1 MSEEY
6 TGKQRVSA
14 AFKKTFTDK
23 DPELDRVPAY
33 IFTGACNAKLIG
45 VSIRDLLI
53 DHKVFLK
60 AQIAAYERYKP
71 DIMIMMWDLSMDIEA
86 MGNELRY
93 PEDSMSVVTQKFLE
107 DKSKLSSL
115 QVPDPKKDGR
125 LPGYLEACADIK
137 EIVTDAPVSGVI
149 AGPWTIAMGLRG
161 ATDLIVDTKMDPEFV
176 HELMQISTEA
186 TKSFTEALSE
196 IGIGVG
202 YSEAP
207 ASCNLISPAIYRDF
221 ILPYHKELVSY
232 FKEKKV
238 GVGLHICGNANP
250 ILDDMVSTGAS
261 NISVDSGTDLALAA
275 EAARGKAVL
284 IGNVPTD
291 YFLADSRDVMK
302 QAIEDCLAKAS
313 NDSGYILAPGCEVP
327 TIAPA
332 EKIDW
337 FMDLASDVG
346 AYH

>member
-1 MSEEY
+1 MNEEY

-23 DPELDRVPAY
+23 DPELDRIPAY

-45 VSIRDLLI
+45 ASVRDLLK
-53 DHKVFLK
+53 DYKVFLK
-60 AQIAAYERYKP
+60 AQIAAYERYNP

-93 PEDSMSVVTQKFLE
+93 PEDSMSVVTKEFLE
-107 DKSKLSSL
+107 DKGKLSSL
-115 QVPDPKKDGR
+115 EVPDPKKDGR

-137 EIVTDAPVSGVI
+137 EVVPDAPVSGVI

-161 ATDLIVDTKMDPEFV
+161 ANDLIVDTKMDPEFV
-176 HELMQISTEA
+176 HELMQISTAA

-221 ILPYHKELVSY
+221 VLPYHKELVTY

-238 GVGLHICGNANP
+238 GVGIHICGNANP

-291 YFLADSRDVMK
+291 YFLADSMDVMK

-337 FMDLASDVG
+337 FMDLANEVG
-346 AYH
+346 AYQ

>member
-23 DPELDRVPAY
+23 DPEIDRVPAY

-45 VSIRDLLI
+45 VSVGDLLK

-93 PEDSMSVVTQKFLE
+93 PEESMSVVTKEFLE
-107 DKSKLSSL
+107 DKGKLSSL

-186 TKSFTEALSE
+186 TKGFTDALSE

-221 ILPYHKELVSY
+221 ILPYHKELVSH

-284 IGNVPTD
+284 IGNIPTD
-291 YFLADSRDVMK
+291 CFLADSRDVMK

-337 FMDLASDVG
+337 FMDLANEVG
-346 AYH
+346 AYQ

>member
-45 VSIRDLLI
+45 VSVRDLLK

-93 PEDSMSVVTQKFLE
+93 PKDSMSVVTQEFLD
-107 DKSKLSSL
+107 DKGKLSSL
-115 QVPDPKKDGR
+115 LVPDPKKDGR

-161 ATDLIVDTKMDPEFV
+161 ATDLIVDTKMDPKFV

-186 TKSFTEALSE
+186 TKSFTDALSE

-284 IGNVPTD
+284 IGNIPTD
-291 YFLADSRDVMK
+291 CFLADSRDVMK
-302 QAIEDCLAKAS
+302 QAIEDCLVKAS

-337 FMDLASDVG
+337 FMDLASEVG

>member
-23 DPELDRVPAY
+23 DPELDRIPAY

-45 VSIRDLLI
+45 VSVGDLLK

-93 PEDSMSVVTQKFLE
+93 PEESMSVVTKEFLE
-107 DKSKLSSL
+107 DKGKLSSL
-115 QVPDPKKDGR
+115 QVPEPKKDGR

-137 EIVTDAPVSGVI
+137 GVVTDAPVSGVI

-186 TKSFTEALSE
+186 TKSFTEALNE

-221 ILPYHKELVSY
+221 VLPYHKELVSY

-284 IGNVPTD
+284 IGNIPTD
-291 YFLADSRDVMK
+291 CFLADSRDVMK

-337 FMDLASDVG
+337 FMDLAREVG
-346 AYH
+346 TYH

>member
-14 AFKKTFTDK
+14 AFKKTFTNK

-45 VSIRDLLI
+45 ASVRDLLQ
-53 DHKVFLK
+53 DHKVFAK
-60 AQIAAYERYKP
+60 AQIAAYERYQP

-93 PEDSMSVVTQKFLE
+93 PEDSMSVVTKEFLE
-107 DKSKLSSL
+107 DKANFSKLK
-115 QVPDPKKDGR
+115 VPDPQKDGR
-125 LPGYLEACADIK
+125 LPGYLEACVETK
-137 EIVTDAPVSGVI
+137 NVVTDAPVSGVI

-161 ATDLIVDTKMDPEFV
+161 ANDLIVDTKMDPDFV
-176 HELMQISTEA
+176 HELMKISTEA

-207 ASCNLISPAIYRDF
+207 ASCNLISPAIYKDF
-221 ILPYHKELVSY
+221 VFPYHQELVSY
-232 FKEKKV
+232 FKEKRV
-238 GVGLHICGNANP
+238 GVGIHICGNANP
-250 ILDDMVSTGAS
+250 ILDDMVATGAS
-261 NISVDSGTDLALAA
+261 NISVDSGTDLAKAA

-284 IGNVPTD
+284 IGNVPTEC
-291 YFLADSRDVMK
+291 FLAENKDVMRDAVK
-302 QAIEDCLAKAS
+302 NCL
-313 NDSGYILAPGCEVP
+313 NQVVEDSGYILAPGCEVP
-327 TIAPA
+327 TIAPP

-337 FMDLASDVG
+337 FMELANEVG
-346 AYH
+346 ASQ

>member
-1 MSEEY
+1 MSEVY

-45 VSIRDLLI
+45 ASVSDLLQ
-53 DHKVFLK
+53 DHNVFLK
-60 AQIAAYERYKP
+60 AQTAAYERYKP

-93 PEDSMSVVTQKFLE
+93 PEDSMSVVTKEFLA
-107 DKSKLSSL
+107 DKGKLSSV
-115 QVPDPKKDGR
+115 QVPDPKADGR
-125 LPGYLEACADIK
+125 LPGYLEACAALK
-137 EIVTDAPVSGVI
+137 EVVTEAPVSGVI

-161 ATDLIVDTKMDPEFV
+161 ANDLIVDTKMDPDFV

-186 TKSFTEALSE
+186 TKSFTQALSE

-221 ILPYHKELVSY
+221 VLPYHKELVSY
-232 FKEKKV
+232 FKEKKI
-238 GVGLHICGNANP
+238 GVGIHICGNANP
-250 ILDDMVSTGAS
+250 ILEDMVSTGAS
-261 NISVDSGTDLALAA
+261 NISVDSGTDLAKAA
-275 EAARGKAVL
+275 EAARGKSVL
-284 IGNVPTD
+284 IGNVPTEC
-291 YFLADSRDVMK
+291 FLAESKDVMK
-302 QAIEDCLAKAS
+302 QAIEDCLAKAA

-327 TIAPA
+327 TVAPP

-337 FMDLASDVG
+337 FMELANEVG
-346 AYH
+346 SYQ